1 MIYLEVN
8 KMSDKLDR
16 LQQAYEYCLRQ
27 AIVANFQNE
36 FEIEK
41 AWDDNAIQLLREI
54 QSLKGVENT

>member
-1 MIYLEVN
+1 
-8 KMSDKLDR
+8 MSDKLDQ

-27 AIVANFQNE
+27 AIAANFQHE

-54 QSLKGVENT
+54 QSLKGVENA